1 MYSYFSIKNLKILHV
16 QKKGLKLNIL
26 EAFEIDK
33 SIKRNEKLMNDQTD
47 VLHSEI
53 LEILS
58 EGNFC

>member
-1 MYSYFSIKNLKILHV
+1 MIYYLYY
-16 QKKGLKLNIL
+16 KLNFL

-33 SIKRNEKLMNDQTD
+33 AIKRNEKLMNDQTD

-58 EGNFC
+58 KGNFC